1 MHVIC
6 IINRQYIN
14 IQHKVM
20 KTCNAASDEDIYSDY
35 TDSEEEPISAYEVQC
50 RMNAWRPKDSLKI
63 VVNVLNTQYSLV
75 RRIVEE
81 IFCYRTS
88 ASLREEWDL
97 LWTDTGITLETFAK
111 MKTYQKINHFPSMN
125 CLSRKDNLGKNLMRM
140 RRYFPEDYDFVPP
153 TWHLPNEY
161 GDFRTQCTQSKGRTY
176 IVKPEAMSQG
186 KGIYLIKSHEELDI
200 GEHCVV
206 QRYVSNPYLIDGLKF
221 DLRLYVL
228 IYGCD
233 PLRLYLYNEGLARLA
248 TEEYEQPSRYN
259 MKNVYVHLTNYAI
272 NKRSENFVFN
282 TDEDEADTGHKRSLS
297 FVWSYIDSHGGDSK
311 ELQQKIKSL
320 IVKTFCAVQPQLAQP
335 YRTSQPNDVE
345 NNMCFEILGFDI
357 LVDSSLNPWLLE
369 VNHSPSFSTDTPFD
383 YKIKEELI
391 YDTIKL
397 LHLDPSTKVKYKQ
410 ERDREFKSRALGRTT
425 LKMTKERRKA
435 LRDKAMEARDEYEL
449 KNLGRYTRIYPDPQL
464 EAKHSNFITIA
475 ENLWEEFF
483 GYKKHVTL
491 RVSLKKTSTSNIQRH
506 SLIVEKPRNT
516 KRLTRTSSKV
526 PAKEELPK
534 TVYKERNF
542 QRQTMEDPIEVED
555 LIFPKAKGIF

>member
-1 MHVIC
+1 MRAC
-6 IINRQYIN
+6 D
-14 IQHKVM
+14 
-20 KTCNAASDEDIYSDY
+20 AASDEDIYSDY

-50 RMNAWRPKDSLKI
+50 RMNAWRSKESSKV
-63 VVNVLNTQYSLV
+63 VVNVQNTQYSLV
-75 RRIVEE
+75 RRVIEE
-81 IFCYRTS
+81 IFCYRTA
-88 ASLREEWDL
+88 ASLHEEWDL
-97 LWTDTGITLETFAK
+97 LWTDTGVSLETFAK
-111 MKTYQKINHFPSMN
+111 MKTFQKINHFPSMN

-140 RRYFPEDYDFVPP
+140 RRYFPEDYDFVPA

-161 GDFRTQCTQSKGRTY
+161 GDFRSQCTQSKGRTY

-200 GEHCVV
+200 REHCVV
-206 QRYVSNPYLIDGLKF
+206 QRYVSDPYLIEGLKF

-282 TDEDEADTGHKRSLS
+282 TDEDEANTGHKRSLS

-383 YKIKEELI
+383 YRIKEQLV

-397 LHLDPSTKVKYKQ
+397 LNLDPNTKVKYKQ
-410 ERDREFKSRALGRTT
+410 ERDREFKQRALGKAT
-425 LKMTKERRKA
+425 LRMTKERRKA
-435 LRDKAMEARDEYEL
+435 LREKAMEARDEYEL
-449 KNLGRYTRIYPDPQL
+449 KNLGRYTRIYPDSKL
-464 EAKHSNFITIA
+464 EAKHCNFMTIA

-483 GYKKHVTL
+483 GYKKRVTP

-506 SLIVEKPRNT
+506 SLIVEKPKNT

-526 PAKEELPK
+526 PAKKELPK
-534 TVYKERNF
+534 TAYKERNY
-542 QRQTMEDPIEVED
+542 QRQTMEDPIEIED
-555 LIFPKAKGIF
+555 LTFPKTKGIF